1 MTDIDYN
8 ALFGLDAGENEPET
22 AEPAASQEGAEE
34 DAQEESDVQE
44 PAETQEDTAA
54 DAQEAG
60 ENKPEVAEPAKAQ
73 GKEQN
78 ARYAAARRKAE
89 AERDAAVQKARDE
102 ADGLLKDV
110 LAASGLT
117 DPFTGK
123 AVTTREEFEQYRK
136 SQANEK
142 RRSIQRKVGMTDAE
156 FDGFIEG
163 LPEVQAA
170 RQAQAAAEK
179 AAQETRQA
187 QAQARI
193 DAEIAEIGKL
203 NPEVK
208 GVGDLPKL
216 PEYGEIYAMVQRGYT
231 LLDAYKLVNLDAL
244 TSRAREAGKQQA
256 RNAADGKTHMGKT
269 KSRGAGDVELTQEE
283 LAQFRIFN
291 PAATEDEVRGWLRK
305 HKK

>member
-44 PAETQEDTAA
+44 PAETQEDTAEE
-54 DAQEAG
+54 AQTG
-60 ENKPEVAEPAKAQ
+60 EKEPETAEPAKAQ
-73 GKEQN
+73 GKEKN

-136 SQANEK
+136 SQVNEK

-156 FDGFIEG
+156 FDGFIES

-170 RQAQAAAEK
+170 KQAQAAAEK

-187 QAQARI
+187 QAQAKI
-193 DAEIAEIGKL
+193 DAELTEIGKL

-208 GVGDLPKL
+208 GVGDLSKL

>member
-8 ALFGLDAGENEPET
+8 ALFGLEAGENEPET
-22 AEPAASQEGAEE
+22 AEPAAGQESTEE
-34 DAQEESDVQE
+34 NAQEESDARDPEKTQE
-44 PAETQEDTAA
+44 GPAE

-60 ENKPEVAEPAKAQ
+60 ENEPEVAEPAKAQ
-73 GKEQN
+73 GKEKN

-156 FDGFIEG
+156 FDGFIES

-170 RQAQAAAEK
+170 KQAQAAAEK
-179 AAQETRQA
+179 TVQETRQA

-208 GVGDLPKL
+208 GVGDLSKL

>member
-1 MTDIDYN
+1 MKDIDYN
-8 ALFGLDAGENEPET
+8 DLFGLDTGENEPET

-34 DAQEESDVQE
+34 DTQEESDVQE
-44 PAETQEDTAA
+44 PAETQEDTAE
-54 DAQEAG
+54 EAPTG
-60 ENKPEVAEPAKAQ
+60 EKEPETAEPEKAQ
-73 GKEQN
+73 GKEKN

-142 RRSIQRKVGMTDAE
+142 RRSIQRKAGMSDAE
-156 FDGFIEG
+156 FDGFIES

-170 RQAQAAAEK
+170 KQAQAAAEK
-179 AAQETRQA
+179 AAQEARKA

-193 DAEIAEIGKL
+193 DEEIAEIGKL
-203 NPEVK
+203 NPEIK
-208 GVGDLPKL
+208 ALADLTKL

-231 LLDAYKLVNLDAL
+231 LLDAYKLANLYAL

>member
-8 ALFGLDAGENEPET
+8 ALFGLDTGENEPET

-44 PAETQEDTAA
+44 PAETQEDTAE
-54 DAQEAG
+54 EAPTG
-60 ENKPEVAEPAKAQ
+60 EKEPETAEPAKAQ

-89 AERDAAVQKARDE
+89 AERDAAVQRAKAE

-110 LAASGLT
+110 LAASGLA

-123 AVTTREEFEQYRK
+123 AITTREEFEQYKKGR
-136 SQANEK
+136 ADEK
-142 RRSIQRKVGMTDAE
+142 RRSIQRKAGMSDAE
-156 FDGFIEG
+156 FDGFIES

-170 RQAQAAAEK
+170 KQAQAAAEK

-193 DAEIAEIGKL
+193 DEEIAEIGKL
-203 NPEVK
+203 NPEIK
-208 GVGDLPKL
+208 ALADLTKR
-216 PEYGEIYAMVQRGYT
+216 PEYGEIYRKVQRGYT
-231 LLDAYKLVNLDAL
+231 LLDAYKLANLDAL

>member
-8 ALFGLDAGENEPET
+8 ALFGLEAGENEPET
-22 AEPAASQEGAEE
+22 AEPAAGQESTEE
-34 DAQEESDVQE
+34 NAQEESDARDPEKTQE
-44 PAETQEDTAA
+44 GPAE

-60 ENKPEVAEPAKAQ
+60 ENEPEVAEPAKAQ
-73 GKEQN
+73 GKEKN

-156 FDGFIEG
+156 FDGFIES

-170 RQAQAAAEK
+170 KQAQAAAEK
-179 AAQETRQA
+179 TAQETRQA

-208 GVGDLPKL
+208 GVGDLLKL

>member
-1 MTDIDYN
+1 M
-8 ALFGLDAGENEPET
+8 
-22 AEPAASQEGAEE
+22 
-34 DAQEESDVQE
+34 
-44 PAETQEDTAA
+44 
-54 DAQEAG
+54 
-60 ENKPEVAEPAKAQ
+60 
-73 GKEQN
+73 
-78 ARYAAARRKAE
+78 
-89 AERDAAVQKARDE
+89 QKARDE

-156 FDGFIEG
+156 FDGFIES

-170 RQAQAAAEK
+170 KQAQAAAEK

-208 GVGDLPKL
+208 GVGDLLKL

>member
-22 AEPAASQEGAEE
+22 AEPAASQESTEE
-34 DAQEESDVQE
+34 DAQEESNVQE
-44 PAETQEDTAA
+44 PAETQEDTAE
-54 DAQEAG
+54 EAHTG
-60 ENKPEVAEPAKAQ
+60 ENGPETAEPAKAQ

-142 RRSIQRKVGMTDAE
+142 RRSIQRKAGMTDAE
-156 FDGFIEG
+156 FDGFIES

-170 RQAQAAAEK
+170 KQAQAAAEK

-208 GVGDLPKL
+208 GVGDLSKL

>member
-22 AEPAASQEGAEE
+22 AEPAAGQESTEE
-34 DAQEESDVQE
+34 NAQEESDARDPEKMQE
-44 PAETQEDTAA
+44 GPAE

-60 ENKPEVAEPAKAQ
+60 ENEPEVAEPAKAQ
-73 GKEQN
+73 GKEKN

-136 SQANEK
+136 SQVNEK

-156 FDGFIEG
+156 FDGFIES

-170 RQAQAAAEK
+170 KQAQAAAEK

-187 QAQARI
+187 QAQAKI
-193 DAEIAEIGKL
+193 DAELTEIGKL

-208 GVGDLPKL
+208 GVGDLSKL

>member
-8 ALFGLDAGENEPET
+8 ALFGLEAGENEPET
-22 AEPAASQEGAEE
+22 AEPAAGQESTEE
-34 DAQEESDVQE
+34 NAQEESDARDPEKTQE
-44 PAETQEDTAA
+44 GPAE

-60 ENKPEVAEPAKAQ
+60 ENEPEVAEPAKAQ
-73 GKEQN
+73 GKEKN

-142 RRSIQRKVGMTDAE
+142 RRSIQRKAGMSDAE
-156 FDGFIEG
+156 FDGFIES

-170 RQAQAAAEK
+170 KQAQAAAEK

-193 DAEIAEIGKL
+193 DEEIAEIGKL
-203 NPEVK
+203 NPEIK
-208 GVGDLPKL
+208 ALADLTKR
-216 PEYGEIYAMVQRGYT
+216 PEYGEIYSKVQRGYT
-231 LLDAYKLVNLDAL
+231 LLDAYKLANLDAL

>member
-34 DAQEESDVQE
+34 DAQEESAVQE
-44 PAETQEDTAA
+44 PAETQEDTTE
-54 DAQEAG
+54 EAPTG
-60 ENKPEVAEPAKAQ
+60 EKEPETAEPEKAQ

-89 AERDAAVQKARDE
+89 AERDAAVQRAKAE

-110 LAASGLT
+110 LEASGLA

-123 AVTTREEFEQYRK
+123 AITTREEFEQYQKGR
-136 SQANEK
+136 ADEK
-142 RRSIQRKVGMTDAE
+142 RRSIQRKAGMSDAE
-156 FDGFIEG
+156 FDGFIES

-170 RQAQAAAEK
+170 KQAQAAAEK

-193 DAEIAEIGKL
+193 DEEIAEIGKM
-203 NPEVK
+203 NPEIK
-208 GVGDLPKL
+208 ALADLTKR
-216 PEYGEIYAMVQRGYT
+216 PEYGEIYSKVQRGYT
-231 LLDAYKLVNLDAL
+231 LLDAYKLANLDAL

>member
-44 PAETQEDTAA
+44 PAETQEDTAEE
-54 DAQEAG
+54 AQTG
-60 ENKPEVAEPAKAQ
+60 EKEPETAEPAKAQ
-73 GKEQN
+73 GKEKN

-142 RRSIQRKVGMTDAE
+142 RRSIQRKAGMSDAE
-156 FDGFIEG
+156 FDGFIES

-170 RQAQAAAEK
+170 KQAQAAAEK

-193 DAEIAEIGKL
+193 DEEIAEIGKL
-203 NPEVK
+203 NPEIK
-208 GVGDLPKL
+208 ALADLTKR
-216 PEYGEIYAMVQRGYT
+216 PEYGEIYSKVQRGYT
-231 LLDAYKLVNLDAL
+231 LLDAYKLANLDAL

>member
-44 PAETQEDTAA
+44 QAETQEDTAE
-54 DAQEAG
+54 EAHTG
-60 ENKPEVAEPAKAQ
+60 EKEPETAEPEKAQ

-89 AERDAAVQKARDE
+89 AERDAAVQRAKAE

-110 LAASGLT
+110 LAASGLA

-123 AVTTREEFEQYRK
+123 AITTREEFEQYKKGR
-136 SQANEK
+136 ADEK
-142 RRSIQRKVGMTDAE
+142 RRSIQRKAGMSDAE
-156 FDGFIEG
+156 FEGFIES

-170 RQAQAAAEK
+170 KQAQAAAEK
-179 AAQETRQA
+179 AAQEARQA

-193 DAEIAEIGKL
+193 DEEIAEIGKL
-203 NPEVK
+203 NPEIK
-208 GVGDLPKL
+208 ALADLTKR
-216 PEYGEIYAMVQRGYT
+216 PEYGEIYSKVQRGYT
-231 LLDAYKLVNLDAL
+231 LLDAYKLANLDAL

-291 PAATEDEVRGWLRK
+291 PEATEDEVRGWLRK